1 MSEKIL
7 VDAVDRVAI
16 AVRDIAEAERVYSRL
31 LGRRP
36 SWRHTDPGG
45 GTMQLIYRLANVGLE
60 LISPLE
66 DGPWGKVVSR
76 HLERRGEGLIAL
88 HLKTPD
94 AEEAAREL
102 SARGVSAIA
111 LPEGEARSGSLMRR
125 WRNVMIPDYFTR
137 GLSFMLTEARGTPAS
152 PPPAPLR
159 DGVAEGEAISALDHV
174 VVMTADAEAMKTLL
188 GDRFGI
194 RLALDHSKPE
204 WGVRQLFFRLGGVT
218 IEVVEPLDKAKAPA
232 GDHFWGLA
240 WKAASIGAVR
250 ERLLRE
256 GADVSEVRA
265 GRKKGSEV
273 ATIREPTMG
282 VPTLLIGASSADA

>member
-16 AVRDIAEAERVYSRL
+16 AVRDIAEAERVYSGL
-31 LGRRP
+31 LGRLP
-36 SWRHTDPGG
+36 SWRHKDPGG
-45 GTMQLIYRLANVGLE
+45 GTTQVIYRLANMGLE

-66 DGPWGKVVSR
+66 NGPWGKVVSR

-88 HLKTPD
+88 HLRTAD
-94 AEEAAREL
+94 AEDAARDL

-111 LPEGEARSGSLMRR
+111 LPEGEARSSGMVRR

-137 GLSFMLTEARGTPAS
+137 GLSFMLTEARSAPAGL
-152 PPPAPLR
+152 PPAPLR

-174 VVMTADAEAMKTLL
+174 VVMTADAEAMKALI
-188 GDRFGI
+188 GDKFGI

-232 GDHFWGLA
+232 SDHFWGLA
-240 WKAASIGAVR
+240 WKTDSIGAVR

-256 GADVSEVRA
+256 GADVSEVRV

-282 VPTLLIGASSADA
+282 VPTLLIGASSAEA